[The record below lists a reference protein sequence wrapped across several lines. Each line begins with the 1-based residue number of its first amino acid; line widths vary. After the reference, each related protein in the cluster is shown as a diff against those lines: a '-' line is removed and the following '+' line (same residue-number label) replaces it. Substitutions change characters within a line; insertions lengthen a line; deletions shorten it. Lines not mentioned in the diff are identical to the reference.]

1 MHSECEQIGTLINK
15 MYVLMDKVFKR
26 EDKYYSRL
34 NHPTEGYA
42 VVYDEFLL
50 NQKKLQRTIS
60 DASSAV
66 SDLEITLRSLKQ
78 EKSKME
84 TIRNKRRR
92 YDLDRDAKA
101 LERDSALFSR

>member
-1 MHSECEQIGTLINK
+1 MHSECEQIGMLLNK
-15 MYVLMDKVFKR
+15 MYVLMDKVFSR

-34 NHPTEGYA
+34 NRHTEGYY

-78 EKSKME
+78 EKTRME
-84 TIRNKRRR
+84 TIRNRRR
-92 YDLDRDAKA
+92 QYDLDRQTKA